1 MANVTTVDITTD
13 KGSDIFP
20 VDKNKFLTAVE
31 TLAVQNIRGVKNSN
45 VIEDAFY
52 EYDVNN
58 GKVIEEAI
66 IEMAKGA
73 KFTPIAN
80 GGNPDLAPKD
90 PVLYV
95 KYWNNWESK
104 QYKTTKRYDEIR
116 SILAQGK
123 TADDVAGEIDASL
136 TEGEGFDDY
145 GTMRKA
151 IEEEAGNTDLD
162 ASTALFGGKVPATMK
177 GVIYCLRQMYNVCKA
192 TNNKGGVPTAQGV
205 DPSDIRI
212 AISEKALNLMDVTEL
227 ANVFNLTKEELF
239 GKLVI
244 LPEDASYTGEK
255 VLVYDRKHL
264 GRGTRVYEYAQQDLP
279 TNRYMIATLNTE
291 RCYFKNSLFKAFG
304 LDISKAMTAAE
315 TALLTTKA

>member
-1 MANVTTVDITTD
+1 
-13 KGSDIFP
+13 
-20 VDKNKFLTAVE
+20 
-31 TLAVQNIRGVKNSN
+31 
-45 VIEDAFY
+45 
-52 EYDVNN
+52 
-58 GKVIEEAI
+58 
-66 IEMAKGA
+66 
-73 KFTPIAN
+73 
-80 GGNPDLAPKD
+80 
-90 PVLYV
+90 
-95 KYWNNWESK
+95 
-104 QYKTTKRYDEIR
+104 
-116 SILAQGK
+116 
-123 TADDVAGEIDASL
+123 
-136 TEGEGFDDY
+136 
-145 GTMRKA
+145 MRKA
-151 IEEEAGNTDLD
+151 IEEEAKNTDLD

-212 AISEKALNLMDVTEL
+212 AISEKALNLMDVTEF

-244 LPEDASYTGEK
+244 LPEDATYAGDK
-255 VLVYDRKHL
+255 VIVYDRKHF

-291 RCYFKNSLFKAFG
+291 RCYFKNGLFKAFG